1 MFETYT
7 TTTIEDTDIFCN
19 LSVYKFW
26 TKVKI
31 IHHLDRHI
39 KGYTTDISFSCKLC
53 VIGHSDKDTIYK
65 HMINHV
71 KNVLKEDVE
80 AKPYMNEVI
89 E

>member
-39 KGYTTDISFSCKLC
+39 KGFTTDIPFPVSSVLLDI
-53 VIGHSDKDTIYK
+53 VIKIQY
-65 HMINHV
+65 INT
-71 KNVLKEDVE
+71 
-80 AKPYMNEVI
+80 
-89 E
+89 